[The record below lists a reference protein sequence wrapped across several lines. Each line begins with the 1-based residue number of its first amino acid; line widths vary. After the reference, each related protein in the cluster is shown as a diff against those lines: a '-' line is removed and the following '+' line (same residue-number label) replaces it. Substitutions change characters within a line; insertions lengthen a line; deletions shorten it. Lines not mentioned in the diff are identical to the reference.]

1 MRKPI
6 VIAAIVAATAAAIVA
21 AVPSHATLPGRNG
34 RILYQATV
42 GKHVQLFTVRADG
55 TGRRQVTHFADSDAV
70 NAEWAPDG
78 RRIAFE
84 RDFADRALI
93 LTMKADGSDKRTL
106 TPSGLQGMP
115 AYSPDGATIVFDRT
129 LGEENKPSFDDAL
142 WLMDTNG
149 GNLRRL
155 TAQQAPGHIKIEGQ
169 PEFAPDGRTVV
180 FSRTESD
187 TRSATFVVNPD
198 GTGERQLSP
207 WDLGSYQTHFSPDGR
222 LIAFNSYPD
231 AHPKGVSS
239 NVFVMNTD
247 GTGRHAL
254 THLTGGVRNA
264 GMGSF
269 SPDGRSIGFAKWT
282 LKKDG
287 PLFSVWTMRA
297 DGSHARGLPGTSTGH
312 VVDWGRRP

>member
-6 VIAAIVAATAAAIVA
+6 VIAVTVAATAAAVVA
-21 AVPSHATLPGRNG
+21 AVPSQATLPGRNG
-34 RILYQATV
+34 RIVYQDTA
-42 GKHVQLFTVRADG
+42 GKHVQLFTVRPDG
-55 TGRRQVTHFADSDAV
+55 TGRRQITHFTDSDAV
-70 NAEWAPDG
+70 SAEWSPDG

-84 RDFADRALI
+84 RDFPDHALI
-93 LTMKADGSDKRTL
+93 LTMNADGSDKRTL

-129 LGEENKPSFDDAL
+129 LGEEGKPSFDDAL
-142 WLMDTNG
+142 WLMDTRG

-155 TAQQAPGHIKIEGQ
+155 TAKQAPGHFKIEGQ
-169 PEFAPDGRTVV
+169 PAFAPDGRSVV

-187 TRSATFVVNPD
+187 TRSATFIVNAD
-198 GTGERQLSP
+198 GAGERQLSP
-207 WDLGSYQTHFSPDGR
+207 WDLGSFQTHFSPDGS

-231 AHPKGVSS
+231 AHPQGVSS
-239 NVFVMNTD
+239 NVFVMNAD
-247 GTGRHAL
+247 GTGLHAL

-269 SPDGRSIGFAKWT
+269 SPDGRSIAFAKWT

-287 PLFSVWTMRA
+287 PDFSVWTMRA
-297 DGSHARGLPGTSTGH
+297 DGSRVRPLGGAPSGH